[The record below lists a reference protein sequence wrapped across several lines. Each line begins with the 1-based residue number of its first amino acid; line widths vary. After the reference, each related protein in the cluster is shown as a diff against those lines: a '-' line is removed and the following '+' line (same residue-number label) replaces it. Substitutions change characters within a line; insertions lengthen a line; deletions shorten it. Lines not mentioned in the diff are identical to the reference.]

1 MPCITQIHD
10 GDAIVSPQSRAS
22 SANLIKLDSSFDLLE
37 KLRLLKW
44 HGQNKAK
51 RFHMKRIGL

>member
-1 MPCITQIHD
+1 MPSLTQIYY
-10 GDAIVSPQSRAS
+10 GYAIVSPKSRAS

-44 HGQNKAK
+44 RSQNKAE